1 MEQVLK
7 KRKHSKINKNY
18 YGYIFTAPFIIG
30 FLLFSLYPLVY
41 TFYLSLTDM
50 TLMSKSYKFI
60 GLGNFKK
67 LFEDRFFIQSF
78 LNTWKIWL
86 INFIP
91 QIGIAM
97 LLAVWFTSTRLKIR
111 FVGFWRT
118 IFYLPNILMPATIAV
133 LFFNLFSYYGPVNQ
147 IGVRI
152 GLFKDAVDFFRSS
165 AWTVSIVAFIQWW
178 MWFGT
183 TLIIIMAGMT
193 SISPSFYESAMV
205 DGANSWQMFTKI
217 TLPLL
222 RPVLVYIL
230 VTSLVGGMQMF
241 DIPYMLTDGRGSPN
255 GSIMTMNILMY
266 MKFSSNKGHI
276 GAAASV
282 GVMIFLVTSISALVI
297 IKLLK
302 EKESKREIKRINRGV
317 EGYELHG

>member
-7 KRKHSKINKNY
+7 KKKHSRINKNY

-60 GLGNFKK
+60 GLANFKK

-91 QIGIAM
+91 QLGIAM

-152 GLFKDAVDFFRSS
+152 GLFKDAIDFFRSS
-165 AWTVSIVAFIQWW
+165 TWTVGIVAFIQWW

-282 GVMIFLVTSISALVI
+282 GVMIFLVTCISALII

-302 EKESKREIKRINRGV
+302 EKESKREIKSINRGV
-317 EGYELHG
+317 KGYELHG

>member
-1 MEQVLK
+1 
-7 KRKHSKINKNY
+7 
-18 YGYIFTAPFIIG
+18 
-30 FLLFSLYPLVY
+30 
-41 TFYLSLTDM
+41 
-50 TLMSKSYKFI
+50 MSKSYKFI

-152 GLFKDAVDFFRSS
+152 GLFKDAIDF
-165 AWTVSIVAFIQWW
+165 
-178 MWFGT
+178 
-183 TLIIIMAGMT
+183 L
-193 SISPSFYESAMV
+193 E
-205 DGANSWQMFTKI
+205 
-217 TLPLL
+217 
-222 RPVLVYIL
+222 
-230 VTSLVGGMQMF
+230 
-241 DIPYMLTDGRGSPN
+241 
-255 GSIMTMNILMY
+255 
-266 MKFSSNKGHI
+266 
-276 GAAASV
+276 AAPGQLA
-282 GVMIFLVTSISALVI
+282 
-297 IKLLK
+297 
-302 EKESKREIKRINRGV
+302 
-317 EGYELHG
+317 